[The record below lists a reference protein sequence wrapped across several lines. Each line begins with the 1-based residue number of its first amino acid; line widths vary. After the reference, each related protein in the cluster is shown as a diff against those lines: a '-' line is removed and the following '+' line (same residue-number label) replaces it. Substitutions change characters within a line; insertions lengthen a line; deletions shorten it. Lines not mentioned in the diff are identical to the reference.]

1 MENEHYWK
9 GRYEEVT
16 RYRDQFIEEIH
27 KGDKE
32 YNLKHE
38 KSTAQ
43 LNKGLKDSR

>member
-27 KGDKE
+27 KWKIAFGWT
-32 YNLKHE
+32 L
-38 KSTAQ
+38 A
-43 LNKGLKDSR
+43 GLIFGLFLAVLL